1 MNRASIAIMAKIR
14 LLYEQRDDADDLIC
28 SFPVLALPLTEKDLT
43 FDEEASTTPAD
54 ALNAEAEFSLLVNRI
69 PSGRAIWEHDGRLL
83 WDTYQ
88 EVLDA
93 QWADRPPSDA
103 ERADLDAAY
112 AVLFDTVADTDGNDA
127 LPDRRASDRLRM
139 YRHYERLASDVTD
152 RISEARIR
160 GRFSDNP
167 AEQAQAEADV
177 ERLEKERAI
186 VERDWLTRG
195 YRSEVDEAYADIARI
210 KEQSPHLLRTQWLD
224 RLDRAKA
231 TNAVIDYDFYQTRFS
246 PPRFFSDP
254 KAAWTTVSLSKDEI
268 NRLNGWASV
277 EMPEVAARGDLPDA
291 DVDLDI
297 ESIQV
302 DLARVDIV
310 RPWLDVRAL
319 RSRAW
324 RWWEDGP
331 ALSDGNSPPSGR
343 LPAYVVSMVV
353 ARNLVVEL
361 GRASKKN
368 ERAVSRL
375 NKGQPLSI
383 GPMLLGQASMVG
395 SVAKLHQAQFTHR
408 QKRVLQGRIVAPT
421 LRTADDATVDAAPPI
436 GRVANPRPAASHPAS
451 VPNAPMKK
459 LAGALRSIRLS
470 TQKNRSFQPQIARLN
485 RTVLHHY
492 LDAARPNKAPFR
504 GTWKTTYGPLRLVQ
518 DEQSVYGDYAD
529 VGTIRGTFDPDTGAL
544 TGAFTHGHRAGKLRF
559 ELRDTRFVG
568 TWSWDGEATQHSWD
582 GQRINASRPTLQ
594 HPSFQAAGRTED
606 TWQGTWSTTF
616 GELRLVQEGK
626 RVAGDYKEI
635 GEIAGIVDPDTGAL
649 AGTFTNGDRSGRL
662 TFTRDGDRF
671 GGTWAWGSS
680 TPSKPWNGRRMDTQR
695 PRLLIA
701 EPPSP
706 ADGDEPSHDE
716 PSFDQK
722 SLQLVAFLCQKT
734 PRAPNPNPDLKW
746 T

>member
-14 LLYEQRDDADDLIC
+14 LLYEQRDDSDELIC
-28 SFPVLALPLTEKDLT
+28 SFPVLGLPLTEKDLT
-43 FDEEASTTPAD
+43 FDVEASTTPAD

-103 ERADLDAAY
+103 EQAELHAAY
-112 AVLFDTVADTDGNDA
+112 AVLYDTSVGTDADDA
-127 LPDRRASDRLRM
+127 LPDRRESDRLRM
-139 YRHYERLASDVTD
+139 YRHYERLALHVTD
-152 RISEARIR
+152 RLSEAQIR
-160 GRFSDNP
+160 ARFSDNP
-167 AEQAQAEADV
+167 AEQARAQADV

-210 KEQSPHLLRTQWLD
+210 KEQSPHLLRTEWLD

-254 KAAWTTVSLSKDEI
+254 AAAWTTVSLSKDEI
-268 NRLNGWASV
+268 DRLNGWASV
-277 EMPEVAARGDLPDA
+277 EMPEVGIRGDFPDA
-291 DVDLDI
+291 GVDLDI
-297 ESIQV
+297 ESIRV

-343 LPAYVVSMVV
+343 LPAYVVSMIV
-353 ARNLVVEL
+353 ARNLVVDL
-361 GRASKKN
+361 GSASKKN
-368 ERAVSRL
+368 KRAVRRL
-375 NKGQPLSI
+375 NDGQPLSI
-383 GPMLLGQASMVG
+383 GPMLLGQASTAG
-395 SVAKLHQAQFTHR
+395 SVAQLHQAQFTHR

-421 LRTADDATVDAAPPI
+421 LRAADDAAVDGETIVARVPRATRAAP
-436 GRVANPRPAASHPAS
+436 HPTPVPS
-451 VPNAPMKK
+451 VHLKK
-459 LAGALRSIRLS
+459 LAGALRSIRLP
-470 TQKNRSFQPQIARLN
+470 TQKNRSFRPQIARVN
-485 RTVLHHY
+485 QPVLHSRLH
-492 LDAARPNKAPFR
+492 AVQPNKAPFR

-518 DEQSVYGDYAD
+518 DGQSVYGDYDD

-544 TGAFTHGHRAGKLRF
+544 TGAFTNGRRTGTLRF

-568 TWSWDGEATQHSWD
+568 TWSWDGEATQHAWD

-594 HPSFQAAGRTED
+594 HPSFQEAGRTED
-606 TWQGTWSTTF
+606 TWEGTWSTTF
-616 GELRLVQEGK
+616 GELRLVQEGT
-626 RVAGDYKEI
+626 RVAGDYKEV
-635 GEIAGIVDPDTGAL
+635 GEIAGVVNLDTGAL
-649 AGTFTNGDRSGRL
+649 TGTFTNADRSGRL
-662 TFTRDGDRF
+662 IFERDGHRF
-671 GGTWAWGSS
+671 RGMWAWGSS
-680 TPSKPWNGRRMDTQR
+680 TPSKPWTGRRTDSQR

-706 ADGDEPSHDE
+706 ENRDDPNHDE
-716 PSFDQK
+716 PSFDQE

-734 PRAPNPNPDLKW
+734 PKAPNPNPDLEW